1 MSPRHGAPDREAAEP
16 SPPASVLRLLATAAR
31 RGLRD
36 PAYQRLRACHR
47 VRRLDRLLG
56 LASRQVVAVGTDV
69 WRAYAFRCAG
79 ARCLVVEPGA
89 TGRPPTGGDPVFE
102 PPSGRRSD
110 LPSDPGERVVADG
123 YWLPVKDGAA
133 DLAYCDAVFPRG
145 PDAVGVLDELARIT
159 RVGGLVCLSLTGAR
173 RPVVHHIRHRTDL
186 AMLTRHPAV
195 PLPHRRTELVLRRT
209 A

>member
-1 MSPRHGAPDREAAEP
+1 MSPRHGAPDADAAEAP
-16 SPPASVLRLLATAAR
+16 PPASALRLLATAAR
-31 RGLRD
+31 HGLRA
-36 PAYQRLRACHR
+36 PAYQRLRARYR

-56 LASRQVVAVGTDV
+56 LASRQVVAVGSDV
-69 WRAYAFRCAG
+69 WRTDAFRSAG
-79 ARCLVVEPGA
+79 ALCLAVEPG
-89 TGRPPTGGDPVFE
+89 TSGRPPTGGDP
-102 PPSGRRSD
+102 G
-110 LPSDPGERVVADG
+110 SDPLTVPLSESGARVVADG

-133 DLAYCDAVFPRG
+133 DLAYCDAVFPCG

-186 AMLTRHPAV
+186 ALLTRLPAL
-195 PLPHRRTELVLRRT
+195 PLPRRRTELVLRRT